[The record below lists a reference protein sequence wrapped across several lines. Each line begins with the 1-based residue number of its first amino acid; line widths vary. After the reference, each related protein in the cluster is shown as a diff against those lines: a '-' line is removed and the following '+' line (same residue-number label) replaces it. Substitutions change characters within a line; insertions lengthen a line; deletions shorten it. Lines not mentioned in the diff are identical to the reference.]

1 MSLDE
6 PKMVSKDH
14 VDDLFARLDALH
26 KNASVKA
33 VFGEPVGVGEKVIIP
48 IASVSFGFA
57 SAFGEGLGRTT
68 DQELPGGGSGAGG
81 GASVSARPLAVAE
94 ITTDSLHIESVVDEQ
109 KVALVGILA
118 GAWSVFW
125 IARAVIK
132 ILRR

>member
-1 MSLDE
+1 MAPDE
-6 PKMVSKDH
+6 QKIVAEDH
-14 VDDLFARLDALH
+14 IDDLFARLDALQ
-26 KNASVKA
+26 KNANVNA
-33 VFGEPVGVGEKVIIP
+33 VFGKPVKVGEKVVIP
-48 IASVSFGFA
+48 IASVSYGF
-57 SAFGEGLGRTT
+57 
-68 DQELPGGGSGAGG
+68 GGGFGGGQGRAKDQASAGG

-94 ITTDSLHIESVVDEQ
+94 ITTESLHIEPVVDEQ